1 MPAIILSKTN
11 MGRTM
16 HTIKAVWMWVKE
28 LFGGVHRQ
36 EIDQYLAESADQY
49 DLEYRIRALS
59 SKGLI

>member
-1 MPAIILSKTN
+1 
-11 MGRTM
+11 M